1 MLSSPGLGSGLDIN
15 SIVGQLM
22 TLEQRPLL
30 LLNNKEAGQQAKIS
44 AYGSLKGAL
53 SSFQNSVKT
62 LTNASTFSGV
72 KATTT
77 NPDIVTASA
86 LSSAAAGSH
95 QIEVLTLAQAQKI
108 KSDAFA
114 STDTAIGSGTL
125 TIEFGTYNND
135 GSFTNHPDKLAKP
148 ITIESG
154 QSSLGSIRDA
164 INQADVGV
172 SASIVNDGT
181 GNRLVIASKDT
192 GLNNA
197 LKITVD
203 DNDGNHTDT
212 AGLSRLAYDAS
223 TGGAANMAETVAAQN
238 ATMVIDGINISKPSN
253 TISDALGGVTFN
265 LLKADPG
272 TTTTLSVARD
282 VSKVQAGAEAFV
294 KAYNELTKTIADV
307 SRYDTANQQASIL
320 TGDSTVRAIQT
331 QLRGVLNAFLPGA
344 AGGLNSLSQI
354 GISFQKDGTLQL
366 DNAKLNA
373 VLNDPSKDIA
383 AFFTSKTAVTAPSPV
398 TTNLAQTSDNLISLI
413 NQPVNFQPGSFAV
426 NITQIAS
433 QGEAVGSTTAALNIN
448 SVPLL
453 ANNTLDLSIDGISST
468 ITLTDGTYTADSLAA
483 EIQSQIN
490 SNTTFQTGGVSVT
503 VSQNAGVLSITSNR
517 FGSASS
523 VEITGGDGLVD
534 LFGTPTETQG
544 LDVAGTIGGESATGL
559 GKDLSGTGT
568 AADITLRVD
577 GGATGSRGTVDFLQ
591 TTDTPE
597 VTSLPS
603 IGFAS
608 RLDRILEGMLENDGL
623 LDGRMDGINASI
635 KDINK
640 QREAFARRLEDVEK
654 RYRAQFTAL
663 DTLIAGMTQTSSF
676 LQQQLAGLSANNN
689 R

>member
-1 MLSSPGLGSGLDIN
+1 MLSSPGLGSGLDVN

-62 LTNASTFSGV
+62 LTNESIFSGV
-72 KATTT
+72 KAATA

-86 LSSAAAGSH
+86 LSTAAAGSH

-114 STDTAIGSGTL
+114 STDTTIGSGTL
-125 TIEFGTYNND
+125 TIEFGTYNSD
-135 GSFTNHPDKLAKP
+135 GSFTNHPDKLAKA

-181 GNRLVIASKDT
+181 GNRLVIASSDT

-197 LKITVD
+197 LKITVSD
-203 DNDGNHTDT
+203 SDGNHTDN

-223 TGGAANMAETVAAQN
+223 TGGAINMVETVAAQN

-265 LLKADPG
+265 LIKAEPG
-272 TTTTLSVARD
+272 TTTTLNVARD

-294 KAYNELTKTIADV
+294 KAYNELAKTISDV
-307 SRYDTANQQASIL
+307 SRYDVANQQASVL

-331 QLRGVLNAFLPGA
+331 QLRGVLSSFLPGA

-383 AFFTSKTAVTAPSPV
+383 AFFTSKTAATTPPI

-413 NQPVNFQPGSFAV
+413 NQPANFQPGSFAV
-426 NITQIAS
+426 NITQLATR
-433 QGEAVGSTTAALNIN
+433 GETVGSTAATLNI
-448 SVPLL
+448 SSLPLFE
-453 ANNTLDLSIDGISST
+453 NNTLDLSIDGISSS
-468 ITLTDGTYTADSLAA
+468 ITLTDGAYTADSLAA

-490 SNTTFQTGGVSVT
+490 SNATFQTGGVSVT
-503 VSQNAGVLSITSNR
+503 VTQNAGILSITSNR

-523 VEITGGDGLVD
+523 VEITGGNGVAD
-534 LFGTPTETQG
+534 LFGAPTETQG
-544 LDVAGTIGGESATGL
+544 LDVAGTIGGEPATGS
-559 GKDLSGTGT
+559 GKDLSGTGA

-577 GGATGSRGTVDFLQ
+577 GGTTGGRGTVDFLQ
-591 TTDTPE
+591 TTETPE
-597 VTSLPS
+597 VASLPS

-635 KDINK
+635 KDIDK
-640 QREAFARRLEDVEK
+640 QREAFARRLEDIEK

-663 DTLIAGMTQTSSF
+663 DTLIASMTQTSSF
-676 LQQQLAGLSANNN
+676 LQQQLAGLSATSN

>member
-1 MLSSPGLGSGLDIN
+1 MLSSPGLGSGLDVN

-62 LTNASTFSGV
+62 LTNESIFSGV
-72 KATTT
+72 KAATA

-86 LSSAAAGSH
+86 LSTAAAGSH

-114 STDTAIGSGTL
+114 STDTTIGSGTL

-135 GSFTNHPDKLAKP
+135 GSFTNHPDKLAKA
-148 ITIESG
+148 ITIEPG

-172 SASIVNDGT
+172 SASIVNDGA
-181 GNRLVIASKDT
+181 GNRLVIASSDT

-197 LKITVD
+197 LKITVSD
-203 DNDGNHTDT
+203 SDGNHTDN

-223 TGGAANMAETVAAQN
+223 TGGAINMVETVAAQN

-253 TISDALGGVTFN
+253 MISDALGGVTFN
-265 LLKADPG
+265 LIKAESG
-272 TTTTLSVARD
+272 TTTTLNVARD

-294 KAYNELTKTIADV
+294 KAYNELAKTISDV
-307 SRYDTANQQASIL
+307 SRYDVANQQASVL

-331 QLRGVLNAFLPGA
+331 QLRGVLNSFLPGA

-383 AFFTSKTAVTAPSPV
+383 AFFTSKTAATTPPI

-413 NQPVNFQPGSFAV
+413 NQPANFQPGSFAV
-426 NITQIAS
+426 NITQLATR
-433 QGEAVGSTTAALNIN
+433 GEAVGSTAATLNI
-448 SVPLL
+448 SSLPLFE
-453 ANNTLDLSIDGISST
+453 NNTLDLSIDGISSS
-468 ITLTDGTYTADSLAA
+468 ITLTDGAYTADSLAA

-490 SNTTFQTGGVSVT
+490 SNATFQTGGVSVT
-503 VSQNAGVLSITSNR
+503 VIQNAGILSITSNR
-517 FGSASS
+517 FGSTSS
-523 VEITGGDGLVD
+523 VEITGGNGVAD
-534 LFGTPTETQG
+534 LFGAPTETQG
-544 LDVAGTIGGESATGL
+544 LDVAGTIGGEPATGS
-559 GKDLSGTGT
+559 GKDLSGTGA

-577 GGATGSRGTVDFLQ
+577 GGTTGGRGTVDFLQ
-591 TTDTPE
+591 TTETPE
-597 VTSLPS
+597 VASLPS

-635 KDINK
+635 KDIDK
-640 QREAFARRLEDVEK
+640 QREAFSRRLEDIEK

-663 DTLIAGMTQTSSF
+663 DTLIASMTQTSSF
-676 LQQQLAGLSANNN
+676 LQQQLAGLSATSN

>member
-1 MLSSPGLGSGLDIN
+1 MLSSPGLGSGLDVN

-62 LTNASTFSGV
+62 LTNESIFSGV
-72 KATTT
+72 KAATA

-86 LSSAAAGSH
+86 LSTAAAGSH

-114 STDTAIGSGTL
+114 STDTTIGSGTL
-125 TIEFGTYNND
+125 TIEFGTYNSD
-135 GSFTNHPDKLAKP
+135 GSFTNHPDKLAKA
-148 ITIESG
+148 ITIEPG

-181 GNRLVIASKDT
+181 GNRLVIASSDT

-197 LKITVD
+197 LKITVSD
-203 DNDGNHTDT
+203 SDGNHTDN

-223 TGGAANMAETVAAQN
+223 TGGAINMVETVAAQN

-265 LLKADPG
+265 LIKAEPG
-272 TTTTLSVARD
+272 TTTTLNVARD

-294 KAYNELTKTIADV
+294 KAYNELAKTISDV
-307 SRYDTANQQASIL
+307 SRYDVANQQASVL

-331 QLRGVLNAFLPGA
+331 QLRGVLNSFLPGA

-383 AFFTSKTAVTAPSPV
+383 AFFTSKTAATTPPI

-413 NQPVNFQPGSFAV
+413 NQPANFQPGSFAV
-426 NITQIAS
+426 NITQLATR
-433 QGEAVGSTTAALNIN
+433 GEAVGSTAATLNI
-448 SVPLL
+448 SSLPLFE
-453 ANNTLDLSIDGISST
+453 NNTLDLSIDGISSS
-468 ITLTDGTYTADSLAA
+468 ITLTDGAYTADSLAA

-490 SNTTFQTGGVSVT
+490 SNATFQTGGVSVT
-503 VSQNAGVLSITSNR
+503 VTQNAGILSITSNR

-523 VEITGGDGLVD
+523 VEITGGNGVAD
-534 LFGTPTETQG
+534 LFGAPTETQG
-544 LDVAGTIGGESATGL
+544 LDVAGTIGGEPATGS
-559 GKDLSGTGT
+559 GKDLSGTGA

-577 GGATGSRGTVDFLQ
+577 GGTTGGRGTVDFLQ
-591 TTDTPE
+591 TTETPE
-597 VTSLPS
+597 VASLPS

-635 KDINK
+635 KDIDK
-640 QREAFARRLEDVEK
+640 QREAFSRRLEDIEK

-663 DTLIAGMTQTSSF
+663 DTLIASMTQTSSF
-676 LQQQLAGLSANNN
+676 LQQQLAGLSATSN

>member
-1 MLSSPGLGSGLDIN
+1 MLSSPGLGSGLDVN

-62 LTNASTFSGV
+62 LTNESIFSGV
-72 KATTT
+72 KAATA

-86 LSSAAAGSH
+86 LSTAAAGSH

-114 STDTAIGSGTL
+114 STDTTIGSGTL
-125 TIEFGTYNND
+125 TIEFGTYNSD
-135 GSFTNHPDKLAKP
+135 GSFTNHPDKLAKA
-148 ITIESG
+148 ITIEPG

-181 GNRLVIASKDT
+181 GNRLVIASSDT

-197 LKITVD
+197 LKITVSD
-203 DNDGNHTDT
+203 SDGNHTDN

-223 TGGAANMAETVAAQN
+223 TGGAINMVETVAAQN

-265 LLKADPG
+265 LIKAEPG
-272 TTTTLSVARD
+272 TTTTLNVARD

-294 KAYNELTKTIADV
+294 KAYNELAKTISDV
-307 SRYDTANQQASIL
+307 SRYDVANQQASVL

-331 QLRGVLNAFLPGA
+331 QLRGVLNSFLPGA

-383 AFFTSKTAVTAPSPV
+383 AFFTSKTAATTPPI

-413 NQPVNFQPGSFAV
+413 NQPANFQPGSFAV
-426 NITQIAS
+426 NITQLATR
-433 QGEAVGSTTAALNIN
+433 GEAVGSTAATLNI
-448 SVPLL
+448 SSLPLFE
-453 ANNTLDLSIDGISST
+453 NNTLDLSIDGISSS
-468 ITLTDGTYTADSLAA
+468 ITLTDGAYTADSLAA

-490 SNTTFQTGGVSVT
+490 SNATFQTGGVSVT
-503 VSQNAGVLSITSNR
+503 VTQNAGILSITSNR

-523 VEITGGDGLVD
+523 VEITGGNGVAD
-534 LFGTPTETQG
+534 LFGAPTETQG
-544 LDVAGTIGGESATGL
+544 LDVAGTIGGEPATGS
-559 GKDLSGTGT
+559 GKDLSGTGA

-577 GGATGSRGTVDFLQ
+577 GGTTGGRGTVDFLQ
-591 TTDTPE
+591 TTETPE
-597 VTSLPS
+597 VASLPS

-635 KDINK
+635 KDIDK
-640 QREAFARRLEDVEK
+640 QREAFARRLEDIEK

-663 DTLIAGMTQTSSF
+663 DTLIASMTQTSSF
-676 LQQQLAGLSANNN
+676 LQQQLAGLSATSN

>member
-1 MLSSPGLGSGLDIN
+1 MLSSPGLGSGLDVN

-62 LTNASTFSGV
+62 LTNESIFSGV
-72 KATTT
+72 KAATA

-86 LSSAAAGSH
+86 LSTAAAGSH

-114 STDTAIGSGTL
+114 STDTTIGSGTL
-125 TIEFGTYNND
+125 TIEFGTYNSD
-135 GSFTNHPDKLAKP
+135 GSFTNHPDKLAKA
-148 ITIESG
+148 ITIEPG

-181 GNRLVIASKDT
+181 GNRLVIASSDT

-197 LKITVD
+197 LKITVSD
-203 DNDGNHTDT
+203 SDGNHTDN

-223 TGGAANMAETVAAQN
+223 TGGAINMVETVAAQN

-265 LLKADPG
+265 LIKAEPG
-272 TTTTLSVARD
+272 TTTTLNVARD

-294 KAYNELTKTIADV
+294 KAYNELAKTISDV
-307 SRYDTANQQASIL
+307 SRYDVANQQASIL

-331 QLRGVLNAFLPGA
+331 QLRGVLNSFLPGA

-383 AFFTSKTAVTAPSPV
+383 AFFTSKTAATTPPI

-413 NQPVNFQPGSFAV
+413 NQPANFQPGSFAV
-426 NITQIAS
+426 NITQLATR
-433 QGEAVGSTTAALNIN
+433 GEAVGSTAATLNI
-448 SVPLL
+448 SSLPLFE
-453 ANNTLDLSIDGISST
+453 NNTLDLSIDGISSS
-468 ITLTDGTYTADSLAA
+468 ITLTDGAYTADSLAA

-490 SNTTFQTGGVSVT
+490 SNATFQTGGVSVT
-503 VSQNAGVLSITSNR
+503 VTQNAGILSITSNR

-523 VEITGGDGLVD
+523 VEITGGNGVAD
-534 LFGTPTETQG
+534 LFGAPTETQG
-544 LDVAGTIGGESATGL
+544 LDVAGTIGGEPATGS
-559 GKDLSGTGT
+559 GKDLSGTGA

-577 GGATGSRGTVDFLQ
+577 GGTTGGRGTVDFLQ
-591 TTDTPE
+591 TTETPE
-597 VTSLPS
+597 VASLPS

-635 KDINK
+635 KDIDK
-640 QREAFARRLEDVEK
+640 QREAFSRRLEDIEK

-663 DTLIAGMTQTSSF
+663 DTLIASMTQTSSF
-676 LQQQLAGLSANNN
+676 LQQQLAGLSATSN

>member
-1 MLSSPGLGSGLDIN
+1 MLSSPGLGSGLDVN

-62 LTNASTFSGV
+62 LTNESIFSGV
-72 KATTT
+72 KATTA

-86 LSSAAAGSH
+86 LSTAAAGSH

-125 TIEFGTYNND
+125 TIEFGTYNSD
-135 GSFTNHPDKLAKP
+135 GSFTNHPDKLAKA
-148 ITIESG
+148 ITIEPG

-172 SASIVNDGT
+172 SASIVNDGA
-181 GNRLVIASKDT
+181 GNRLVIASSDT
-192 GLNNA
+192 GLNSA
-197 LKITVD
+197 LKITVSD
-203 DNDGNHTDT
+203 SDGNHTDN

-223 TGGAANMAETVAAQN
+223 TGGAINMVETIAAQN

-265 LLKADPG
+265 LIKAEPG
-272 TTTTLSVARD
+272 TTTTLNVARD

-294 KAYNELTKTIADV
+294 KAYNELAKTISDV
-307 SRYDTANQQASIL
+307 SRYDVANQQASVL

-331 QLRGVLNAFLPGA
+331 QLRGVLNSFLPGA

-383 AFFTSKTAVTAPSPV
+383 AFFTSKTAATASPI

-413 NQPVNFQPGSFAV
+413 NQPANFQPGSFAV
-426 NITQIAS
+426 NITQLATR
-433 QGEAVGSTTAALNIN
+433 GEAVGSTAATLNI
-448 SVPLL
+448 SSLPLFE
-453 ANNTLDLSIDGISST
+453 NNTLDLSIDGISSS
-468 ITLTDGTYTADSLAA
+468 ITLTDGAYTADSLAA

-490 SNTTFQTGGVSVT
+490 SNATFQTGGVSVT
-503 VSQNAGVLSITSNR
+503 VTQNAGILSITSNR
-517 FGSASS
+517 FGSTSS
-523 VEITGGDGLVD
+523 VEITGGNGVAD
-534 LFGTPTETQG
+534 LFGAPTETQG
-544 LDVAGTIGGESATGL
+544 LDVAGTIGGEPATGS
-559 GKDLSGTGT
+559 GKDLSGTGA

-577 GGATGSRGTVDFLQ
+577 GGATGGRGTVDFLQ
-591 TTDTPE
+591 TTETPE
-597 VTSLPS
+597 AASLPS

-635 KDINK
+635 KDIDK
-640 QREAFARRLEDVEK
+640 QREAFSRRLEDIEK

-663 DTLIAGMTQTSSF
+663 DTLIASMTQTSSF
-676 LQQQLAGLSANNN
+676 LQQQLAGLSATSN

>member
-72 KATTT
+72 KATTA

-223 TGGAANMAETVAAQN
+223 TGGAANMAETVAARN

-383 AFFTSKTAVTAPSPV
+383 AFFTSKTAVTAPSPIA
-398 TTNLAQTSDNLISLI
+398 TNLAQTSDNLISLI
-413 NQPVNFQPGSFAV
+413 NQPSNFQPGSFAI
-426 NITQIAS
+426 NITQVATR
-433 QGEAVGSTTAALNIN
+433 GDAVGSTAAALNIN
-448 SVPLL
+448 SLP
-453 ANNTLDLSIDGISST
+453 ANNTLDLSIDGISSS

-490 SNTTFQTGGVSVT
+490 GNATFQAGGVSVT

-544 LDVAGTIGGESATGL
+544 LDVAGTIGGEPATGS

-591 TTDTPE
+591 TTETPE

-603 IGFAS
+603 LGFAS
-608 RLDRILEGMLENDGL
+608 RLDRILGGLLENDGL

-635 KDINK
+635 KDIGK
-640 QREAFARRLEDVEK
+640 QREAFARRLEDIEK

>member
-1 MLSSPGLGSGLDIN
+1 MLSSPGLGSGLDVN

-62 LTNASTFSGV
+62 LTNESIFSGV
-72 KATTT
+72 KAATA

-86 LSSAAAGSH
+86 LSTAAAGSH

-114 STDTAIGSGTL
+114 STDTTIGSGTL
-125 TIEFGTYNND
+125 TIEFGTYNSD
-135 GSFTNHPDKLAKP
+135 GSFTNHPDKLAKA

-181 GNRLVIASKDT
+181 GNRLVIASSDT

-197 LKITVD
+197 LKITVSD
-203 DNDGNHTDT
+203 SDGNHTDN

-223 TGGAANMAETVAAQN
+223 TGGAINMVETVAAQN

-265 LLKADPG
+265 LIKAEPG
-272 TTTTLSVARD
+272 TTTTLNVARD

-294 KAYNELTKTIADV
+294 KAYNELAKTISDV
-307 SRYDTANQQASIL
+307 SRYDVANQQASVL

-331 QLRGVLNAFLPGA
+331 QLRGVLNSFLPGA

-383 AFFTSKTAVTAPSPV
+383 AFFTSKTAATTPPI

-413 NQPVNFQPGSFAV
+413 NQPANFQPGSFAV
-426 NITQIAS
+426 NITQLATR
-433 QGEAVGSTTAALNIN
+433 GEAVGSTAATLNI
-448 SVPLL
+448 SSLPLFE
-453 ANNTLDLSIDGISST
+453 NNTLDLSIDGISSS
-468 ITLTDGTYTADSLAA
+468 ITLTDGAYTADSLAA

-490 SNTTFQTGGVSVT
+490 SNATFQTGGVSVT
-503 VSQNAGVLSITSNR
+503 VTQNAGILSITSNR

-523 VEITGGDGLVD
+523 VEITGGNGVAD
-534 LFGTPTETQG
+534 LFGAPTETQG
-544 LDVAGTIGGESATGL
+544 LDVAGTIGGEPATGS
-559 GKDLSGTGT
+559 GKDLSGTGA

-577 GGATGSRGTVDFLQ
+577 GGTTGGRGTVDFLQ
-591 TTDTPE
+591 TTETPE
-597 VTSLPS
+597 VASLPS

-635 KDINK
+635 KDIDK
-640 QREAFARRLEDVEK
+640 QREAFARRLEDIEK

-663 DTLIAGMTQTSSF
+663 DTLIASMTQTSSF
-676 LQQQLAGLSANNN
+676 LQQQLAGLSATSN

>member
-1 MLSSPGLGSGLDIN
+1 MLSSPGLGSGLDVN

-62 LTNASTFSGV
+62 LTNESIFSGV
-72 KATTT
+72 KAATA

-86 LSSAAAGSH
+86 LSTAAAGSH

-114 STDTAIGSGTL
+114 STDTTIGSGTL
-125 TIEFGTYNND
+125 TIEFGTYNSD
-135 GSFTNHPDKLAKP
+135 GSFTNHPDKLAKA
-148 ITIESG
+148 ITIEPG

-181 GNRLVIASKDT
+181 GNRLVIASSDT

-197 LKITVD
+197 LKITVSD
-203 DNDGNHTDT
+203 SDGNHTDN

-223 TGGAANMAETVAAQN
+223 TGGAINMVETVAAQN

-265 LLKADPG
+265 LIKAEPG
-272 TTTTLSVARD
+272 TTTTLNVARD

-294 KAYNELTKTIADV
+294 KAYNELAKTISDV
-307 SRYDTANQQASIL
+307 SRYDVANQQASVL

-331 QLRGVLNAFLPGA
+331 QLRGVLNSFLPGA

-383 AFFTSKTAVTAPSPV
+383 AFFTSKTAATTPPI

-413 NQPVNFQPGSFAV
+413 NQPANFQPGSFAV
-426 NITQIAS
+426 NITQLATR
-433 QGEAVGSTTAALNIN
+433 GEAVGSTAATLNI
-448 SVPLL
+448 SSLPLFE
-453 ANNTLDLSIDGISST
+453 NNTLDLSIDGISSS
-468 ITLTDGTYTADSLAA
+468 ITLTDGAYTADSLAA

-490 SNTTFQTGGVSVT
+490 SNATFQTGGVSVT
-503 VSQNAGVLSITSNR
+503 VTQNAGILSITSNR

-523 VEITGGDGLVD
+523 VEITGGNGVAD
-534 LFGTPTETQG
+534 LFGAPTETQG
-544 LDVAGTIGGESATGL
+544 LDVAGTIGGEPATGS
-559 GKDLSGTGT
+559 GKDLSGTGA

-577 GGATGSRGTVDFLQ
+577 GGATGGRGTVDFLQ
-591 TTDTPE
+591 TTETPE
-597 VTSLPS
+597 VASLPS

-635 KDINK
+635 KDIDK
-640 QREAFARRLEDVEK
+640 QREAFARRLEDIEK

-663 DTLIAGMTQTSSF
+663 DTLIASMTQTSSF
-676 LQQQLAGLSANNN
+676 LQQQLAGLSATSN